1 MAEVCSIEY
10 TDYKKAR
17 DTAWEVLISCKVVSL
32 PVDLNIVL
40 EYFGAKAY
48 PYQGNWKRI
57 QAIGLAPA
65 AKRTS
70 GMSFY
75 RGKEPVILYD
85 SSNVPGRIRFTI
97 AHELGHLALGH
108 LLTGE
113 YTVQNREQC
122 SADNPLEK
130 AANHFAV
137 DLLAPACVLWGMN
150 LRTAEEIEAVCGI
163 STIAAQYRA
172 KRMDLLYQRNKFLSS
187 RLEREVYQQFLP
199 FITEWQGLL

>member
-10 TDYKKAR
+10 TDYKRAR
-17 DTAWEVLISCKVVSL
+17 DTAWEVLISCKLMSL

-48 PYQGNWKRI
+48 PYQRNWDRLRS
-57 QAIGLAPA
+57 IGLESA

-75 RGKEPVILYD
+75 RGKAPVILYD

-108 LLTGE
+108 LLPGE
-113 YTVQNREQC
+113 YTVQNREPSQ
-122 SADNPLEK
+122 SDNPLEE
-130 AANHFAV
+130 AANRFAV
-137 DLLAPACVLWGMN
+137 DLLAPACVLWGMG
-150 LRTAEEIEAVCGI
+150 LHTSEEIEAACGI
-163 STIAAQYRA
+163 D
-172 KRMDLLYQRNKFLSS
+172 M
-187 RLEREVYQQFLP
+187 LP
-199 FITEWQGLL
+199 P